1 VGHYVEGIKV
11 RKSRYIFTA
20 LMIISIIATLLLAGC
35 ASKSNSTS
43 TPARKYDI
51 VKVIDLVDSKGANWK
66 VYQLRL
72 DLEGGAS
79 FTIDL
84 NLSDGDKVDCYY
96 KLEKPTTGGN
106 IDFKVK
112 AGTAIIYNSAAVPA
126 TAVANTSDRLTFSAA
141 PAQGTSYR
149 LIFKNNLVDKTSK
162 QTIFTE
168 IIYPA
173 KISGEDSIFIPLE
186 TN

>member
-1 VGHYVEGIKV
+1 M
-11 RKSRYIFTA
+11 RKSRYIFTV
-20 LMIISIIATLLLAGC
+20 LMIISIIATLLLDGC